1 MLDIEVD
8 AKGAVNAFGPYKDN
22 QYGFEKVINDCK
34 VLFSQGFNWILAWN
48 PRKANM
54 NVQILC
60 HGWLYVI
67 IVLRFSLFL
76 QVLYEIPFMFDKAF
90 GFVT

>member
-34 VLFSQGFNWILAWN
+34 VLFSQGFNWILA
-48 PRKANM
+48 
-54 NVQILC
+54 
-60 HGWLYVI
+60 
-67 IVLRFSLFL
+67 
-76 QVLYEIPFMFDKAF
+76 
-90 GFVT
+90 